1 MFKQKKFRHNFFD
14 PQKGHVGP
22 KLALLGPQGAQKRD
36 DTRPKCVVTMSLT
49 QAEQSVAVG
58 TKFGPPGPS
67 LDLWSLQK
75 GHFGPK
81 LALLGPQGTQKRDD
95 TRPKCVETMSLT
107 QAEQSVAVGT
117 KFGPP
122 GPPLALWGPQK
133 GHFGPKLALSG
144 PQGAQKRADIR
155 PKCVVNM

>member
-1 MFKQKKFRHNFFD
+1 MLRQYILNIQLEENGTFWAKT
-14 PQKGHVGP
+14 GP
-22 KLALLGPQGAQKRD
+22 FGA
-36 DTRPKCVVTMSLT
+36 
-49 QAEQSVAVG
+49 
-58 TKFGPPGPS
+58 
-67 LDLWSLQK
+67 
-75 GHFGPK
+75 
-81 LALLGPQGTQKRDD
+81 QGTQKRDD

-122 GPPLALWGPQK
+122 GPSLALWGPQK